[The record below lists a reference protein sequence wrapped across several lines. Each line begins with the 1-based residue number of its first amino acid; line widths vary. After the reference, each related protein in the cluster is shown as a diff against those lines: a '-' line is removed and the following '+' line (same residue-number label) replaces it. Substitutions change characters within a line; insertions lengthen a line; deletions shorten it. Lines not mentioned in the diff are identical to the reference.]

1 MSSIP
6 RPLEHR
12 SSAAPGARAV
22 GVAIALWSTVAVG
35 CAGRSASSS
44 AAARG
49 ATAELV
55 VSAAGDLDL
64 SPPAAGASAE
74 DPLDDA
80 AAALLPGRLRFV
92 NLESPLIARGATTT
106 EGAVV
111 RLAAAP
117 TRARLL
123 AGRVDVVSLA
133 NNHALDWGER
143 GREDTLRALAAVGV
157 RGVVDGETADVGV
170 LGGRPVRLV
179 ARFVPP
185 GADLTR
191 EGAALVEAVRAAR
204 EGAAAVLVSLHW
216 GRTGLLLP
224 SEEQRALAARLVD
237 AGAAAV
243 LGHGPHTIQ
252 GVERRGRGLI
262 AYSLGN
268 LAFGCRCTDVGDAI
282 ALSFALAPDGSAGPA
297 TLRPFRAGLAGA
309 PVALDADEG
318 LYELVTSLA
327 SDLGTVLV
335 RDGPRLRERR

>member
-1 MSSIP
+1 M
-6 RPLEHR
+6 
-12 SSAAPGARAV
+12 
-22 GVAIALWSTVAVG
+22 
-35 CAGRSASSS
+35 
-44 AAARG
+44 
-49 ATAELV
+49 
-55 VSAAGDLDL
+55 SAAGDLDL
-64 SPPAAGASAE
+64 SPPAAGAGAGAE
-74 DPLDDA
+74 DPLGDA

-92 NLESPLIARGATTT
+92 NLESPLTARGATTT

-123 AGRVDVVSLA
+123 ARRVDVASLA